1 MTAEERKQI
10 AYNYMV
16 EGLNCCQSTVLAF
29 KDILPV
35 DEENLRIM
43 TSSMGGGV
51 GALRSA
57 CGCISGMGL
66 VIGMLYGYDNVDKEK
81 KAEITARVQ
90 QLGAKFVE
98 VNGALNCGELTG
110 LSKFNNVP
118 AKRVDGRD
126 CKDFVADFVAEIA
139 AYIDANPVK

>member
-1 MTAEERKQI
+1 MDAKERKQI

-16 EGLNCCQSTVLAF
+16 EGLNCCQSTVLPF
-29 KDILPV
+29 KDLLPI
-35 DEENLRIM
+35 DEKTIRTM

-57 CGCISGMGL
+57 CGCISGLGL
-66 VIGMLYGYDNVDKEK
+66 LMGMLYGYDNVDKEK

-90 QLGAKFVE
+90 ELGQKFLE
-98 VNGALNCGELTG
+98 TNGALNCGELTG

-118 AKRVDGRD
+118 AKRADGRD
-126 CKDFVADFVAEIA
+126 CKDFVADFVEQIAE
-139 AYIDANPVK
+139 YIEANPVK

>member
-16 EGLNCCQSTVLAF
+16 EGFNCCQATLLAF
-29 KDILPV
+29 KDILPI
-35 DEENLRIM
+35 DEEKLKIM
-43 TSSMGGGV
+43 ASSMGGGV

-90 QLGAKFVE
+90 HLGAKFVE
-98 VNGALNCGELTG
+98 TNGALNCGELTG
-110 LSKFNNVP
+110 LSKFVTEKS
-118 AKRVDGRD
+118 KRTDGRD
-126 CKDFVADFVAEIA
+126 CKDFTADFVADIA

>member
-16 EGLNCCQSTVLAF
+16 EGLNCCQSTILAF

-35 DEENLRIM
+35 DEENLRVM

-90 QLGAKFVE
+90 ELGKKFVE

-118 AKRVDGRD
+118 AKRADERD
-126 CKDFVADFVAEIA
+126 CKDFVADFVKEIA
-139 AYIDANPVK
+139 LYIDAHPVK